1 MPPSHACRLA
11 NPLDHIGRPDSG
23 GGKSILPIEGLREKI
38 RDIPD
43 FPQKGILFKDIT
55 PLLADGKA
63 FRAAIDQIAER
74 FSDRRVDLV
83 VGVEARGF
91 IIAAALAYR
100 LHAGTTLIRKPGK
113 LPYKTHST
121 TYALEYGSDT
131 LEIHQ
136 DAVLPNQRI
145 LMADDLLATG
155 GTMAAAIDLITG
167 LGGKVVAV
175 AFLVELVFL
184 QGRERLK
191 DHEIFSLIQF

>member
-1 MPPSHACRLA
+1 M
-11 NPLDHIGRPDSG
+11 
-23 GGKSILPIEGLREKI
+23 PIEALKQKI

-43 FPQKGILFKDIT
+43 FPKKGIVFKDIT

-63 FRAAIDQIAER
+63 FRTAIDQIAER
-74 FSDRRVDLV
+74 FQDRHIDLV

-113 LPYKTHST
+113 LPYMTHRT
-121 TYALEYGSDT
+121 TYALEYGDDT

-136 DAVLPNQRI
+136 DAVLPGQRI

-155 GTMAAAIDLITG
+155 GTMTAAVDLITR
-167 LGGKVVAV
+167 LGGNVIGVT
-175 AFLVELVFL
+175 FLIELLAL
-184 QGRERLK
+184 QGRERFG
-191 DHEIFSLIQF
+191 DREVFSLIQF

>member
-1 MPPSHACRLA
+1 M
-11 NPLDHIGRPDSG
+11 
-23 GGKSILPIEGLREKI
+23 PIEGLRQKI

-63 FRAAIDQIAER
+63 FRTAIDQIAER
-74 FSDRRVDLV
+74 FHDKNIELV

-121 TYALEYGSDT
+121 SYALEYGSDT

-136 DAVLPNQRI
+136 DAILPSQRI
-145 LMADDLLATG
+145 LVADDLLATG
-155 GTMAAAIDLITG
+155 GTMTAAIDLIG
-167 LGGKVVAV
+167 RLGGHVVGM
-175 AFLVELVFL
+175 AFLIELLFL
-184 QGRERLK
+184 EGRARFK
-191 DHEIFSLIQF
+191 DQEVFSLIQF

>member
-1 MPPSHACRLA
+1 M
-11 NPLDHIGRPDSG
+11 
-23 GGKSILPIEGLREKI
+23 PIEALKQKI

-43 FPQKGILFKDIT
+43 FPKKGIIFKDIT

-63 FRAAIDQIAER
+63 FRTAIDQIAER
-74 FSDRRVDLV
+74 FQDRHIDLV

-100 LHAGTTLIRKPGK
+100 LQAGTTLIRKPGK

-121 TYALEYGSDT
+121 TYALEYGDDT

-136 DAVLPNQRI
+136 DAVLPGQRI

-155 GTMAAAIDLITG
+155 GTMTAAVDLITR
-167 LGGKVVAV
+167 LGGNVVGV
-175 AFLVELVFL
+175 TFLIELLAL
-184 QGRERLK
+184 QGRERFG
-191 DHEIFSLIQF
+191 DREVFSLLQF